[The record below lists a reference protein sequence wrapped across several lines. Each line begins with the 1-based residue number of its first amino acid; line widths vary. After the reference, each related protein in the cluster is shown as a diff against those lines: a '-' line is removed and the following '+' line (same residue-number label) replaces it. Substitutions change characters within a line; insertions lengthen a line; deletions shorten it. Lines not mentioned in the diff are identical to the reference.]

1 MKTRARI
8 NTKMLPNQIFDIKE
22 PAIHKNSNK
31 SDYNIISFF
40 KIGDIIT
47 VYSPEFNN
55 QDAMIFSKSK
65 SQIWALIV
73 PHIDYNI
80 SPEQKIKSQNEISLM
95 NGPDYSPPMNLFD
108 ENKVIGSKK
117 IIISIN
123 SFKFQCVNWDSKFF
137 YKEYQIINIP
147 PSIVKYKCK
156 KNDSIFANFQFP
168 EILFEQEEDKKYLER
183 IHNLQ
188 KRSFTVSCNM
198 DGNNYLKKGFKINDD
213 REEEY
218 DKDDE
223 IHILKV
229 LEIDAE
235 SSNTNDNQKSAI
247 KKKKGRPK
255 TQKVDNSNKQQK
267 DKDDFHNEK
276 DNAADVIADDI
287 RSIPES
293 MKSTAESSNTN
304 DNQKSAIKKKKG
316 RPKLQKED
324 DSNNQLKIKSK
335 KKMNNNERMQM
346 LDNPHIESV
355 ESNQSFVISVPCR
368 KNQVTA
374 LYDPSKFDDSNWKVY
389 DIEQIF
395 QGETED
401 KSINCHTQSDIP
413 LNHPEEEEENEIN
426 FSNIDKYEP
435 FSKYSDIRSFVSGI
449 NKGCRVVRLDTTD
462 PDSITFGCSRKNC
475 SYRIEFHKKDDG
487 FYHTYYCDHSCNKQ
501 DIIDRKLIIDAVKK
515 HGKTEHIT
523 KEYRKAINESLGLL
537 DNPLNYQRIKSAYN
551 TAHELSVPQ
560 RKRSWK
566 KLQSFIDE
574 IINTGGYGAI
584 HRIDEDHIDFV
595 GMVPNYSVRFINSDM
610 FFRVCQLDS
619 RFQTGISDGH
629 FYELVTLTGNRSIL
643 PVAVAWAVSESKEY
657 TRMLL
662 NLLHNELH
670 RIQSCHTD
678 EAGALISPIE
688 EARIANILC
697 TWHLSK
703 HCPCPETFKS
713 LVKSQTSLEYFTK
726 KNKII
731 RDSKSLKEYLD
742 KKNKWQKISRF
753 ESETPRDLN
762 TASTAA
768 ESFNAFLKNND
779 FQNKEPLEVL
789 QAVYDFGFFSLKN
802 ICRQKGPLTD
812 AIDNWL
818 SYAMPVAENLTVNQ
832 TINQYKFEVTKDG
845 ENETKCTVIILPS
858 ETPQCPCR
866 FYNDCGMPCVH
877 ILAVS
882 LKLKLDWSIWIH
894 PRYFVSNYQFHFHNL
909 KYPDFD
915 KLTMTDNDCP
925 AVVTSLKKRQSRIE
939 TPGNI
944 TPKKK

>member
-188 KRSFTVSCNM
+188 KRNFTVSCNM
-198 DGNNYLKKGFKINDD
+198 DENNYLKKGFKINDD

-223 IHILKV
+223 NHILKV
-229 LEIDAE
+229 LEID
-235 SSNTNDNQKSAI
+235 
-247 KKKKGRPK
+247 
-255 TQKVDNSNKQQK
+255 
-267 DKDDFHNEK
+267 
-276 DNAADVIADDI
+276 
-287 RSIPES
+287 
-293 MKSTAESSNTN
+293 AESSNTN

-413 LNHPEEEEENEIN
+413 LNHPEEEENEIN

-742 KKNKWQKISRF
+742 KKISG
-753 ESETPRDLN
+753 
-762 TASTAA
+762 
-768 ESFNAFLKNND
+768 K
-779 FQNKEPLEVL
+779 
-789 QAVYDFGFFSLKN
+789 
-802 ICRQKGPLTD
+802 
-812 AIDNWL
+812 
-818 SYAMPVAENLTVNQ
+818 
-832 TINQYKFEVTKDG
+832 
-845 ENETKCTVIILPS
+845 
-858 ETPQCPCR
+858 
-866 FYNDCGMPCVH
+866 
-877 ILAVS
+877 
-882 LKLKLDWSIWIH
+882 
-894 PRYFVSNYQFHFHNL
+894 
-909 KYPDFD
+909 KYP
-915 KLTMTDNDCP
+915 
-925 AVVTSLKKRQSRIE
+925 VLKVKRQEI
-939 TPGNI
+939 
-944 TPKKK
+944 